1 MSQANLITKPDFDAK
16 LSNLNRKI
24 TQNESK
30 HLLVENELNKLKAF
44 DLSYFC
50 GKNHFD
56 EDGMQNYYIF
66 QPISKYLNVA
76 YVSDINYILSWKS
89 KVLNDIKIE
98 SIKTNNYL
106 LNPRMDHYDTNKIR
120 IKFERSFLNQFSR
133 TILHGSIV
141 STYTV
146 YEITSNYN
154 ASDYPNWKNWKVYL
168 ENLLS

>member
-1 MSQANLITKPDFDAK
+1 
-16 LSNLNRKI
+16 
-24 TQNESK
+24 
-30 HLLVENELNKLKAF
+30 
-44 DLSYFC
+44 
-50 GKNHFD
+50 
-56 EDGMQNYYIF
+56 
-66 QPISKYLNVA
+66 
-76 YVSDINYILSWKS
+76 
-89 KVLNDIKIE
+89 
-98 SIKTNNYL
+98 
-106 LNPRMDHYDTNKIR
+106 MDHYDTNKIR